1 MIVVTTF
8 QLLLRTKT
16 WLSSL
21 SIQYKNICNINVIVS
36 GCNEIKTN
44 IQTCQKHQVYAALQ
58 TPIVMSVDTSSEQCV
73 KSVSFLCSVCSTSL
87 KYKNAS
93 QPPPQP

>member
-8 QLLLRTKT
+8 QLLLCTKT

-58 TPIVMSVDTSSEQCV
+58 TPIVMSVDTIIWAVCEICV
-73 KSVSFLCSVCSTSL
+73 ISL
-87 KYKNAS
+87 LRLFHLT
-93 QPPPQP
+93 